1 MALDTKGPT
10 RNDSTDSGGQLRG
23 SMMVS
28 YNKDQKVFIEEP
40 VCLNPGLSRINLSG
54 SIDKKLKG
62 SAILPSAI
70 SVNSDEFKINRSR
83 SRPKS

>member
-1 MALDTKGPT
+1 MDKKAFT
-10 RNDSTDSGGQLRG
+10 RNESTDSGGHLRG

-40 VCLNPGLSRINLSG
+40 VCLNPALSRLNLSG
-54 SIDKKLKG
+54 SIDKKFKG

-70 SVNSDEFKINRSR
+70 SVNSD
-83 SRPKS
+83 